1 MIRCLAVDDELL
13 SLDLLEDNIRQVPF
27 LQLVGRCSNA
37 FEAMA
42 MMKKEPVDLLFLD
55 IQMPGLTGTQFLQS
69 LSSRP
74 MVIFITA
81 YKRYALEGFELDVL
95 DYLIKP
101 VPFERFMRAVNKAA
115 EYQAFKQLPAPIP
128 AHETAAADYFFV
140 NVGYNLMKVVVSDIS
155 HIEGWRDYIKIYCC
169 NEEKPLVTRLAI
181 KVLLDRLPPGRFIRV
196 HKSYIVAVDKIAA
209 IRKNRIYIGRHII
222 PVSDSHRDELFTII
236 GPQNLK

>member
-42 MMKKEPVDLLFLD
+42 VMRREPVDLLFLD

-69 LSSRP
+69 LSNRP

-115 EYQAFKQLPAPIP
+115 EYQAFKQLPAP
-128 AHETAAADYFFV
+128 AAAPEAVTADYFFV
-140 NVGYNLMKVVVSDIS
+140 NVEYNLIKVVISDIS

-169 NEEKPLVTRLAI
+169 NEEKPLVARLAI
-181 KVLLDRLPPGRFIRV
+181 KVLVDRLPPGRFIRV
-196 HKSYIVAVDKIAA
+196 HKSYIVAVDKISA